1 MVRRSVFYRIIGVFL
16 ISRAKK
22 NPRKMPL
29 LTKQS
34 KKGVSMNLS
43 KKPLAMAYVPWQTF
57 ENVMEGECA
66 LRHGTIFED
75 LVFPFVGAQAAC
87 QADRSQNHNHSGSCG
102 CHNRQPYMQNNS
114 CGRRGVY

>member
-1 MVRRSVFYRIIGVFL
+1 
-16 ISRAKK
+16 
-22 NPRKMPL
+22 
-29 LTKQS
+29 
-34 KKGVSMNLS
+34 MNLS

-87 QADRSQNHNHSGSCG
+87 QADRSQNHSHSGSCG
-102 CHNRQPYMQNNS
+102 CHNRQPYVPGYSSLRWQGNGLFQPLPADVQRSRLRLRKTLRTVIFN
-114 CGRRGVY
+114 RY

>member
-1 MVRRSVFYRIIGVFL
+1 
-16 ISRAKK
+16 
-22 NPRKMPL
+22 
-29 LTKQS
+29 
-34 KKGVSMNLS
+34 MNLS

-87 QADRSQNHNHSGSCG
+87 QADRSQNHNHSGSCAAITDSPICKTTPVEG
-102 CHNRQPYMQNNS
+102 EVFIDESKQTFKASENDRCT
-114 CGRRGVY
+114 

>member
-1 MVRRSVFYRIIGVFL
+1 
-16 ISRAKK
+16 
-22 NPRKMPL
+22 
-29 LTKQS
+29 
-34 KKGVSMNLS
+34 MNLS

-87 QADRSQNHNHSGSCG
+87 QADRSQNHSHSGSCG
-102 CHNRQPYMQNNS
+102 CRYQQMYKEAVCDYEKH
-114 CGRRGVY
+114 CGPLFLTGIDTNDGWTWTDEPWPWEGGCS

>member
-1 MVRRSVFYRIIGVFL
+1 
-16 ISRAKK
+16 
-22 NPRKMPL
+22 
-29 LTKQS
+29 
-34 KKGVSMNLS
+34 MNLS

-87 QADRSQNHNHSGSCG
+87 QADRSQNHSHSGSCG

-114 CGRRGVY
+114 VEGEVFIDESKQTFKTSENDRCT

>member
-1 MVRRSVFYRIIGVFL
+1 
-16 ISRAKK
+16 
-22 NPRKMPL
+22 
-29 LTKQS
+29 
-34 KKGVSMNLS
+34 MNLS

-87 QADRSQNHNHSGSCG
+87 QADRSQN
-102 CHNRQPYMQNNS
+102 RQPYMQNNS

>member
-1 MVRRSVFYRIIGVFL
+1 
-16 ISRAKK
+16 
-22 NPRKMPL
+22 
-29 LTKQS
+29 
-34 KKGVSMNLS
+34 MNLS

-87 QADRSQNHNHSGSCG
+87 QADRSQNHSHSGSCG

-114 CGRRGVY
+114 CGRRGGKDYAGKVLPYLLYWWLVGWI

>member
-1 MVRRSVFYRIIGVFL
+1 
-16 ISRAKK
+16 
-22 NPRKMPL
+22 
-29 LTKQS
+29 
-34 KKGVSMNLS
+34 MNLS

-75 LVFPFVGAQAAC
+75 LVFPLLVHRLPARQTA
-87 QADRSQNHNHSGSCG
+87 SQNHSHSGSCG

>member
-1 MVRRSVFYRIIGVFL
+1 
-16 ISRAKK
+16 
-22 NPRKMPL
+22 
-29 LTKQS
+29 
-34 KKGVSMNLS
+34 MNLS

-114 CGRRGVY
+114 FGRRGVY

>member
-1 MVRRSVFYRIIGVFL
+1 
-16 ISRAKK
+16 
-22 NPRKMPL
+22 
-29 LTKQS
+29 
-34 KKGVSMNLS
+34 MNLS

-57 ENVMEGECA
+57 EKVMEGECA

-87 QADRSQNHNHSGSCG
+87 QADRSQNHSHSGSCG

>member
-1 MVRRSVFYRIIGVFL
+1 
-16 ISRAKK
+16 
-22 NPRKMPL
+22 
-29 LTKQS
+29 
-34 KKGVSMNLS
+34 MNLS

-87 QADRSQNHNHSGSCG
+87 QADRQSKPLPFRFLWR
-102 CHNRQPYMQNNS
+102 HNRQPYMQNNS

>member
-1 MVRRSVFYRIIGVFL
+1 MEQYTPKAFPGMTVIPITPGKENNCGDLDRFPI
-16 ISRAKK
+16 
-22 NPRKMPL
+22 
-29 LTKQS
+29 
-34 KKGVSMNLS
+34 
-43 KKPLAMAYVPWQTF
+43 AMAYVPWQTF

-87 QADRSQNHNHSGSCG
+87 QADRSQNHSHSGSCG

>member
-1 MVRRSVFYRIIGVFL
+1 
-16 ISRAKK
+16 
-22 NPRKMPL
+22 
-29 LTKQS
+29 
-34 KKGVSMNLS
+34 MNLS

-87 QADRSQNHNHSGSCG
+87 QADRSQNHSHSGSCV
-102 CHNRQPYMQNNS
+102 CRIRAQCCDNRQNNS

>member
-1 MVRRSVFYRIIGVFL
+1 
-16 ISRAKK
+16 
-22 NPRKMPL
+22 
-29 LTKQS
+29 
-34 KKGVSMNLS
+34 MNLS

-87 QADRSQNHNHSGSCG
+87 QADRSQNHSHSGSCG
-102 CHNRQPYMQNNS
+102 CHNRHWERPCANS
-114 CGRRGVY
+114 EMYSIFRIRTPRDVAVSLFSKLWRDF

>member
-1 MVRRSVFYRIIGVFL
+1 
-16 ISRAKK
+16 
-22 NPRKMPL
+22 
-29 LTKQS
+29 
-34 KKGVSMNLS
+34 MNLS

-102 CHNRQPYMQNNS
+102 CKTTPVEGEVFIDESKQTFKASENDR
-114 CGRRGVY
+114 CT

>member
-1 MVRRSVFYRIIGVFL
+1 
-16 ISRAKK
+16 
-22 NPRKMPL
+22 
-29 LTKQS
+29 
-34 KKGVSMNLS
+34 MNLS

-87 QADRSQNHNHSGSCG
+87 QADRPVKTTPIPVLVAAITDSPICKTTPVEGEVFIDESKQTFKASENDRCT
-102 CHNRQPYMQNNS
+102 
-114 CGRRGVY
+114 

>member
-1 MVRRSVFYRIIGVFL
+1 
-16 ISRAKK
+16 
-22 NPRKMPL
+22 
-29 LTKQS
+29 
-34 KKGVSMNLS
+34 MNLS

-75 LVFPFVGAQAAC
+75 LVFPFVGAQA
-87 QADRSQNHNHSGSCG
+87 
-102 CHNRQPYMQNNS
+102 NRQPYMQNNS